1 MPFMNKV
8 LNNSVLPVLP
18 DGGIHVL
25 YYICGYF
32 FAQWEKTVDK
42 KEKMQKVFGTMA
54 AVLMLGMA
62 GSRLLADFQI
72 QMAYNYPF
80 TVLLALLLF
89 AAGWS
94 GSPEKRSGEEVQKHR
109 TLWQAAGTLSFA
121 VYLVHPVYVNL
132 LYKFMKITPFTL
144 LEQSGVQSVA
154 AGQVRLLFLLLAF
167 CLPVLALSM
176 ATAWLLRKIPV
187 LKKYVL

>member
-1 MPFMNKV
+1 M
-8 LNNSVLPVLP
+8 
-18 DGGIHVL
+18 
-25 YYICGYF
+25 
-32 FAQWEKTVDK
+32 TK
-42 KEKMQKVFGTMA
+42 KEKMQKVFLFIS

-144 LEQSGVQSVA
+144 LKQSGVQSVA
-154 AGQVRLLFLLLAF
+154 AGQVQLLFLLLAF
-167 CLPVLALSM
+167 CLSVLALSM

-187 LKKYVL
+187 LRKYVLWTAVGRTGNVCADWRFNLL